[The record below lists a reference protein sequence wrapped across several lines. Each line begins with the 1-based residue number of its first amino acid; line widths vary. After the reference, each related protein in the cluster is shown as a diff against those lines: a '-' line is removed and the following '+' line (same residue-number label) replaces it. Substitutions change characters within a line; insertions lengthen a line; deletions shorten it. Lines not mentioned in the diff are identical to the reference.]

1 MTTAWFDRIAA
12 RLAEPDIQGPLS
24 AAWSLAHQTVF
35 WALAVTT
42 DTGGDTLAACG
53 THNHAIEL
61 RGFLPEPDDG
71 DDPET
76 DLTFA
81 DGPRLAEFLE
91 QAERR
96 LSAAAAT
103 AATPDEVYTVL
114 VAVRL
119 LGHTAAA
126 VRTTLRPA
134 QTAR

>member
-12 RLAEPDIQGPLS
+12 RLAEPGIQGPLS
-24 AAWSLAHQTVF
+24 AAWSLANQTVY
-35 WALAVTT
+35 WALAAAGGN
-42 DTGGDTLAACG
+42 DGDTLAAYG

-81 DGPRLAEFLE
+81 DGRRLAEFLE

-96 LSAAAAT
+96 LAAAAGT
-103 AATPDEVYTVL
+103 TMVPDEALTAL

>member
-1 MTTAWFDRIAA
+1 MMTAWFDRLAA
-12 RLAEPDIQGPLS
+12 RLAEPGIQGPLS
-24 AAWSLAHQTVF
+24 AAWSLANQTVF
-35 WALAVTT
+35 WALAAGVGI
-42 DTGGDTLAACG
+42 GGDTLAARG
-53 THNHAIEL
+53 AYTHAIEL

-81 DGPRLAEFLE
+81 DGPQLAEFLE

-114 VAVRL
+114 VAIRL

-134 QTAR
+134 ETAR